1 MNSDFWRGKRVLLT
15 GHSGFKGAWL
25 SVWLHGL
32 GADVIGYALPQV
44 NSSSLFCKAGIEK
57 LLQHNDGDIRDL
69 AKLKVVVAHA
79 EPEIVIHMAAQS
91 LVRESYADPVG
102 TFGTNVMGTAHLLE
116 AIRHTKGV
124 RAVVVVTSDKCYE
137 NREWPWGYREIDP
150 LGGYDPYSSSKGC
163 AELVAAGYRR
173 SFFSRES
180 FAQHGVAIASARA
193 GNVIGGGDWGKDRL
207 VPNVIA
213 ALIAAQ
219 RPLIRYPHAIRPW
232 QHVLDPLSGY
242 LLLAEHLWTG
252 GFEFAEAWNF
262 GPSEH
267 SICSVASLVERICA
281 LWGRSG
287 GWHCDVSEP
296 LHEAVYLKLDSSKA
310 RTRLGWQPRW
320 SLETALVK
328 TIEVYRVFADGGN
341 VGEIV
346 RRQIEEYCG
355 TGVTELP
362 ARWQQALSRATMQ

>member
-1 MNSDFWRGKRVLLT
+1 VNSAFWRGKRVLLT

-25 SVWLHGL
+25 SIWLHGL
-32 GADVIGYALPQV
+32 GAKVIGYALPPV
-44 NSSSLFCKAGIEK
+44 DSSNLFCKAGIEK

-69 AKLKVVVAHA
+69 AKLKVVVARA
-79 EPEIVIHMAAQS
+79 QPEIVIHMAAQS

-150 LGGYDPYSSSKGC
+150 VGGYDPYSSSKGC
-163 AELVAAGYRR
+163 AELVAAAYRR
-173 SFFSRES
+173 SFFGSES
-180 FAQHGVAIASARA
+180 FAQHGVAVASARA

-207 VPNVIA
+207 VPDVIA
-213 ALIAAQ
+213 ALIAEE
-219 RPLIRYPHAIRPW
+219 RPLIRYPHAVRPW

-242 LLLAEHLWTG
+242 LLLAEHLWVG
-252 GFEFAEAWNF
+252 GPEFAEAWNF

-267 SICSVASLVERICA
+267 GVCSVASLVERICV
-281 LWGRSG
+281 LWGRSAD
-287 GWHCDVSEP
+287 WHYNVIEP
-296 LHEAVYLKLDSSKA
+296 PHEAVYLKLDSSKA

-320 SLETALVK
+320 SLEMALAR
-328 TIEVYRVFADGGN
+328 TIEVYRVIADGGN
-341 VGEIV
+341 VGEIA
-346 RRQIEEYCG
+346 RRQIDDYSG
-355 TGVTELP
+355 TAVSEFP
-362 ARWQQALSRATMQ
+362 ARWLQALNRVTML